1 MMIPQVGQERYTFF
15 IPPHDDCP
23 RDFPNEVRSKPT
35 RSSPSN
41 AVDYTVEGSG
51 DRGQGGLHATIRHG
65 EKLKTIPNRRL
76 LMQFP
81 YGIADFEKIRQQ
93 GYFYQDRTDRIRAL
107 EGMGEQLLLLR
118 PRRFGK
124 SLWLSTLENY
134 YAIDRVEQFD
144 ALFGDLTIGREPTE
158 RRNRYFVLRWNFS
171 EVAATGTAEQIG
183 QALHRHLNACA
194 DGFNRRY
201 AAWLPG
207 PITPIP
213 GDGVAT
219 FRYLTAAV
227 AATGH
232 KLYLLIDEYDNFAN
246 ELMPRGHRAL
256 DEDHYRALVHGEGL
270 LKTVFKA
277 VKSAAEEGGLDR
289 AFITG
294 VSPVV
299 LADLSSGYNVVEP
312 IGHLPAFADLCGF
325 THAEMRATLE
335 SLADGHGWDAARRE
349 EAFDTLQRF
358 YNGYRFHPGQPPVY
372 NPTLALYFFKHLHR
386 EGCYPENLL
395 DANLAMD
402 RNRIE
407 YVANLPHG
415 DSVIAAALDDA
426 APLTVPQ
433 LADRFGVKDMLE
445 AVKDQ
450 AFMASLLYYLGALT
464 HAGRNAF
471 GELQLVIPN
480 LVIRKLY
487 VEQIRDALIGAYDA
501 QQTRRQAAQHF
512 YRTGDLAP
520 LAEFIETRYFPVF
533 DNRDLRW
540 SNELVVKTAFLVT
553 LFADAFYIMDSE
565 AAVGRGYADL
575 SLILRPDMRQYRL
588 LDHVLEFKT
597 LTARDLGLNAGQLA
611 AASREVLAAHPK
623 ARDKLVEAGAQLIR
637 YRAALDAKYGAR
649 LKLRTHA
656 VVCIDLARL
665 VWE

>member
-1 MMIPQVGQERYTFF
+1 M
-15 IPPHDDCP
+15 H
-23 RDFPNEVRSKPT
+23 
-35 RSSPSN
+35 
-41 AVDYTVEGSG
+41 
-51 DRGQGGLHATIRHG
+51 
-65 EKLKTIPNRRL
+65 
-76 LMQFP
+76 FP
-81 YGIADFEKIRQQ
+81 YGIADFEKIRRQ

-107 EGMGEQLLLLR
+107 ESVGEQLLLLR

-134 YAIDRVEQFD
+134 YAIDRAGQFE
-144 ALFGDLTIGREPTE
+144 ALFGDLAIGRAPTE

-171 EVAATGTAEQIG
+171 EVAATGTADQIG

-194 DGFNRRY
+194 DGFSRRY
-201 AAWLPG
+201 AAWLPE
-207 PITPIP
+207 PIAPIP

-219 FRYLTAAV
+219 LRHLTAAV

-246 ELMPRGHRAL
+246 ELMPRGQRAF
-256 DEDHYRALVHGEGL
+256 DEDHYRALIHGEGL

-289 AFITG
+289 VFITG

-299 LADLSSGYNVVEP
+299 LADLSSGYNVAKDISRWP
-312 IGHLPAFADLCGF
+312 QCLDLCGF
-325 THAEMRATLE
+325 TGDEVRQALDAVADARSLPSAT
-335 SLADGHGWDAARRE
+335 RE
-349 EAFDTLQRF
+349 EALDTIQRF
-358 YNGYRFHPGQPPVY
+358 YDGYRFDEAQPAPVY
-372 NPTLALYFFKHLHR
+372 NPTLVLYFLDHLYQNGR
-386 EGCYPENLL
+386 FPENLL

-407 YVANLPHG
+407 YVASLPHG
-415 DSVIAAALDDA
+415 DSVIAAALDAA

-433 LADRFGVKDMLE
+433 LADRFGVRDMLE
-445 AVKDQ
+445 AAKDQ

-464 HAGRNAF
+464 QAGRNAF

-487 VEQIRDALIGAYDA
+487 VEQIRDALLGAYDA

-512 YRTGDLAP
+512 YRTGDLEP
-520 LAEFIETRYFPVF
+520 LAQFVETRYFPVF

-575 SLILRPDMRQYRL
+575 SMILRPDRRQYQL

-597 LTARDLGLNAGQLA
+597 LAAKDLGLNAGQLA
-611 AASREVLAAHPK
+611 AAARETLAAHPRV
-623 ARDKLVEAGAQLIR
+623 RDTLAEAGAQLAR

>member
-1 MMIPQVGQERYTFF
+1 
-15 IPPHDDCP
+15 
-23 RDFPNEVRSKPT
+23 
-35 RSSPSN
+35 
-41 AVDYTVEGSG
+41 
-51 DRGQGGLHATIRHG
+51 
-65 EKLKTIPNRRL
+65 
-76 LMQFP
+76 MQFP
-81 YGIADFEKIRQQ
+81 YGIADFEKIRRQ
-93 GYFYQDRTDRIRAL
+93 GYFYQDRTDRIRTL

-124 SLWLSTLENY
+124 SLWLSTLDNY
-134 YAIDRVEQFD
+134 YAIDRTDRFD
-144 ALFGDLTIGREPTE
+144 DLFGDLAIGRAPTK

-183 QALHRHLNACA
+183 QGLHRHLNACV
-194 DGFNRRY
+194 DSFNRRY
-201 AAWLPG
+201 AAWLPA
-207 PITPIP
+207 PIAPIP

-219 FRYLTAAV
+219 FRCLTAAV

-277 VKSAAEEGGLDR
+277 VKSATEEGGLDR
-289 AFITG
+289 VFITG

-299 LADLSSGYNVVEP
+299 LADLSSGYNVVKDISRWP
-312 IGHLPAFADLCGF
+312 QCLDLCGF
-325 THAEMRATLE
+325 TANEVRLALNAVADAR
-335 SLADGHGWDAARRE
+335 SLPTAARE
-349 EAFDTLQRF
+349 EAFDTVQRF
-358 YNGYRFHPGQPPVY
+358 YNGYRFDEGQPTPVY
-372 NPTLALYFFKHLHR
+372 NPTLALYFLDHLYQNGR
-386 EGCYPENLL
+386 FPENLL

-407 YVANLPHG
+407 YVASLPHG

-450 AFMASLLYYLGALT
+450 VFMASLLYYLGALT

-487 VEQIRDALIGAYDA
+487 VERIRDALLGTYDD
-501 QQTRRQAAQHF
+501 QQVRRQVTQQF
-512 YRTGDLAP
+512 YRTGTLAP

-553 LFADAFYIMDSE
+553 LFSDAFYIMDSE

-575 SLILRPDMRQYRL
+575 SLILRPDRRQYRL
-588 LDHVLEFKT
+588 LDHLLEFKT
-597 LTARDLGLNAGQLA
+597 LTAKELGLNAEQLA
-611 AASREVLAAHPK
+611 ATSRETLAAHPK
-623 ARDKLVEAGAQLIR
+623 VQAKLTEARTQLAR
-637 YRAALDAKYGAR
+637 YRVALDEKYGAR
-649 LKLRTHA
+649 LKLQTHA
-656 VVCIDLARL
+656 VVGIDLARL
-665 VWE
+665 VWESSEVIPESS